1 MIDEKK
7 IRIMT
12 SLAIYDKYWGEK
24 DRKIEGYYRT
34 DYVYKKNCWTRICV
48 GMGLFVLFLFYG
60 LYIMFVKE
68 VDFASINYKLMAEKW
83 ILFVILV
90 LIFYTV
96 IGTILGIREYERA
109 NRRLKNYNRLLE
121 RLNILNEQNKMK

>member
-1 MIDEKK
+1 
-7 IRIMT
+7 
-12 SLAIYDKYWGEK
+12 
-24 DRKIEGYYRT
+24 
-34 DYVYKKNCWTRICV
+34 
-48 GMGLFVLFLFYG
+48 MGLFVLFLFYG

-68 VDFASINYKLMAEKW
+68 IDFASINYKLTAEKW

-90 LIFYTV
+90 LVFYTV